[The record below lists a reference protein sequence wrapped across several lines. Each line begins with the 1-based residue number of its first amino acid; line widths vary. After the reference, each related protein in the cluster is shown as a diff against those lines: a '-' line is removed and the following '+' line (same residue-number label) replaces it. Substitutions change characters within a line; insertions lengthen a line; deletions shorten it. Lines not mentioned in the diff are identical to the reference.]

1 MALQYLKEVLQ
12 ASHDE
17 TTGAKSYSYINNNL
31 GAAYFPELKNQGTG
45 IDPEKI
51 QATLSGKSSVQNRT
65 AGEKLQRPGLQWVQE
80 LLKGIHGAPDIHPVL
95 NEGTCFRICPPC
107 ILQTHWE
114 EGMTNQIKF
123 F

>member
-1 MALQYLKEVLQ
+1 VVLQ

-17 TTGAKSYSYINNNL
+17 PAGAESYSYIYNNF
-31 GAAYFPELKNQGTG
+31 GTAYFPELKNQGTG

-51 QATLSGKSSVQNRT
+51 KAILSGQSS
-65 AGEKLQRPGLQWVQE
+65 GENGTSDEKGHGLGLQWVQD
-80 LLKGIHGAPDIHPVL
+80 LLKGIHGAPHIQPVL

-107 ILQTHWE
+107 ILQTRWE